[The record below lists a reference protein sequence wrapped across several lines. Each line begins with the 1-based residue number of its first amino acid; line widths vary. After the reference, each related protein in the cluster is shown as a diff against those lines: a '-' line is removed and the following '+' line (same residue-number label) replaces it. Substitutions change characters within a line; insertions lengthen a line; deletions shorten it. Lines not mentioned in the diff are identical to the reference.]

1 MTLRISEFFWEDL
14 LEEQHNWTIS
24 QLVVIY
30 SFLGPI
36 TEEEVISALVK
47 ANEKFATDPRSA
59 CYRDPDIHD
68 EGSAPDSL
76 PEGPCGNVQRNSGKA
91 RDKGSP

>member
-36 TEEEVISALVK
+36 TEEEVISALAK
-47 ANEKFATDPRSA
+47 ANEKYSDDPRST
-59 CYRDPDIHD
+59 CYRDPDCEDAGCDGASVPGEI
-68 EGSAPDSL
+68 
-76 PEGPCGNVQRNSGKA
+76 CGNVQCSAG
-91 RDKGSP
+91 